1 MARRTATALS
11 SSGVA
16 LLCVALGGCG
26 RAASPASPAA
36 DAGPF
41 FTADLTS
48 GKFGDPLPS
57 VTAEEL
63 ASFRDGKDAFLK
75 QEVVGSGLGPVFN
88 QPVCT
93 QCHDSPPAIGGTN
106 QRLETRYGRRL
117 PDGGFDPLTEKGGT
131 LLHDHGIGPVP
142 GFSFGPES
150 IPPEANVIAARRTQP
165 VFGLGLVEATPDSV
179 FLALAES
186 QAREAPEAAG
196 RAAMVIDLGTGQRA
210 VGRFG
215 WKAQD
220 PTLFQFS
227 GDAALNEM
235 GITSPQFPDEVCP
248 QGDCSTLAYNPLP
261 TLNDP
266 EGKDIARFTAYM
278 QFVGPPPAPVLTGQV
293 KRGSDLFAAIGCAV
307 CHVPTLITGP
317 NSSVALDR
325 VAYHPYSDFLL
336 HDMGGLGD
344 GIDQGDARG
353 PEMRTQPLWG
363 LSFQGRMLHDGRA
376 VTVTGA
382 IEAHDGQGAGARDR
396 FAALGQDDRAALL
409 VFLAAL

>member
-1 MARRTATALS
+1 MGAPCAAALLSVAATGCG
-11 SSGVA
+11 SSG
-16 LLCVALGGCG
+16 
-26 RAASPASPAA
+26 SPVR
-36 DAGPF
+36 DAGPT

-48 GKFGDPLPS
+48 GRYGDPLPS
-57 VTAEEL
+57 VTSAER
-63 ASFRDGKDAFLK
+63 ASYLDGKDAFRK
-75 QEVVGSGLGPVFN
+75 QENVGSGLGPVFN

-106 QRLETRYGRRL
+106 QRLETRYGLRL

-131 LLHDHGIGPVP
+131 LLHDHGIGPVQ
-142 GFSFGPES
+142 GYSFAAEV
-150 IPPEANVIAARRTQP
+150 IPPEANVVAPRRTQP
-165 VFGLGLVEATPDSV
+165 VFGLGLVDATPDATFV
-179 FLALAES
+179 ALAES
-186 QAREAPEAAG
+186 QAHEAPGAAG
-196 RAAMVIDLGTGQRA
+196 RAAMVTDLGTGQRA

-215 WKAQD
+215 WKANV

-248 QGDCSTLAYNPLP
+248 QGDCSVLQYNPFP
-261 TLNDP
+261 ALNDP
-266 EGKDIARFTAYM
+266 DGIDVARFTAFM
-278 QFVGPPPAPVLTGQV
+278 RFLGPPPAPVLSGQV
-293 KRGSDLFAAIGCAV
+293 QRGSEVFAAIGCAV

-317 NSSVALDR
+317 SSSTALDR

-336 HDMGGLGD
+336 HDMGTLGD

-376 VTVTGA
+376 VTIPAA
-382 IEAHDGQGAGARDR
+382 ITAHDGQGAGARDR
-396 FAALGQDDRAALL
+396 FSALGQDDRAALL
-409 VFLAAL
+409 AFLAAL